1 MTQRSL
7 HLARL
12 PHIAP
17 AGRLAAGLLV
27 LVLALVTTVAAGA
40 REATDVPLADGQAS
54 PLAALDATARAALD
68 TPLAPAPT
76 ASPQQTFASF
86 RILAQRAAN
95 TLMDA
100 IERSANNDAVLDT
113 PELHALKQ
121 EALDHLAKAAST
133 LDLSG
138 HPPASR
144 RTVGISS
151 VLLLEEIMDRIDLP
165 ALDGI
170 PDAGAVEAGAALNGW
185 AIPQTEIRMTR
196 TEGPGGEPCFL
207 FSEETVRRLP
217 EFYARVRDLPRRSTE
232 EIDFYQ
238 SFVAGPGL
246 SMPIEFYRHVLGF
259 PQWMLRT
266 YHEQAVWQWLAFAT
280 VTGLAGLFL
289 FLVLRWDGRR
299 AQPVNPAS
307 RGLQRLIFPLLVVA
321 LLSVYRWLNDD
332 VVNLTGNVLAGVEL
346 VVVVL
351 QALALAAI
359 AVLAFNAMAMMII
372 AMPRVRKESLDASL
386 IRLILR
392 FIGIVVAGYILSVG
406 AARVGVP
413 LYGIIASL
421 GVGGLAL
428 ALAVRPTLENFIGG
442 IILYADRPVKVGDF
456 CKFGGMLG
464 TVEMIGL
471 RSTKI
476 RGLDRTLVTV
486 QNADFARMSITNF
499 SRRDSNLMHT
509 TIRLRYETT
518 QEQLQAVL
526 DGIAAM
532 LRTDERVDAESVR
545 VCLRGLGDYAFEIEI
560 WAYVMC
566 PDWGP
571 FLKIQEDLFMNVIGV
586 VQDSGTAFAFPS
598 HTTYLGTDHHPDSSK
613 EAPALAGLL
622 QHDRPLSSSRA
633 PARTV

>member
-1 MTQRSL
+1 MVRMPCRVPAESL
-7 HLARL
+7 AV
-12 PHIAP
+12 
-17 AGRLAAGLLV
+17 GFF
-27 LVLALVTTVAAGA
+27 VLALVLVSAVTAGA
-40 REATDVPLADGQAS
+40 RDITNMPPTDEPTA
-54 PLAALDATARAALD
+54 PLAALDITARAALD

-86 RILAQRAAN
+86 RTLAQRAAH

-113 PELHALKQ
+113 PELRALKK

-151 VLLLEEIMDRIDLP
+151 VLLLEEIMDRIALP
-165 ALDGI
+165 ALDAI

-185 AIPQTEIRMTR
+185 TIPQTEIRMTR
-196 TEGPGGEPCFL
+196 TEGPGGEPRFL
-207 FSEETVRRLP
+207 FSEDTVRRLP
-217 EFYARVRDLPRRSTE
+217 EFYARVRDLPRLSAE

-238 SFVAGPGL
+238 SFVAGPGF
-246 SMPIEFYRHVLGF
+246 SMPIEFYRHVLTF
-259 PQWMLRT
+259 PPWMLRV
-266 YHEQAVWQWLAFAT
+266 YEEQAVWQWMAFGV
-280 VTGLAGLFL
+280 VTGIAGLL
-289 FLVLRWDGRR
+289 IVLVFRWDGRR
-299 AQPVNPAS
+299 ALSVNAAC
-307 RGLQRLIFPLLVVA
+307 RGLQRLIFPLFVVA
-321 LLSVYRWLNDD
+321 LLFIYRWLNDD
-332 VVNLTGNVLAGVEL
+332 VINLTGNILASVEL

-351 QALALAAI
+351 QALALATI
-359 AVLAFNAMAMMII
+359 AALAFNALAMMII

-392 FIGIVVAGYILSVG
+392 LIGLVVAGSILSVG
-406 AARVGVP
+406 AARIGVP
-413 LYGIIASL
+413 LYGIVASL

-486 QNADFARMSITNF
+486 QNSDFARMSITNF

-509 TIRLRYETT
+509 TIRLRYDTT
-518 QEQLQAVL
+518 QDQVRTVL
-526 DGIAAM
+526 DGIATM
-532 LRTDERVDAESVR
+532 LRGDERVDAESVR
-545 VCLRGLGDYAFEIEI
+545 VCLRNLGDDALEIEI

-571 FLKIQEDLFMNVIGV
+571 FLKIQEDLFMNVIGLV
-586 VQDSGTAFAFPS
+586 RESGTAFALPS
-598 HTTYLGTDHHPDSSK
+598 HTTYLRTDDHLDVSSGVS
-613 EAPALAGLL
+613 ALADGL
-622 QHDRPLSSSRA
+622 QRTAPLSPSRS
-633 PARTV
+633 PAGTV